1 MKTINKRTV
10 FCLLLIGA
18 LLTACGNKTAGDAQ
32 KLAKEREAALV
43 EQLREEEESESSY
56 DYTIEPVFVNGNED
70 GDPVFFT
77 GAFRSFTSIWYAVR
91 DSSGNLVQFD
101 NDADYSELCSIIG
114 VIKNAG
120 TDGYYSLSKDLHE
133 KYNLEGRDAENDTNE
148 FRDYLKKYK
157 DKVDEMNKQTA
168 TYWLSLIDAAQ
179 KYMNGDKDKISD
191 PKFFQIIDKAYYD
204 KHPNQHYYVE
214 SESRYNYKK
223 YVRDDG
229 KGVVYAKPNEPSE
242 MTLDHVLSDGTLV
255 PRNVLIL
262 D

>member
-1 MKTINKRTV
+1 MKTINKCTV

-32 KLAKEREAALV
+32 KSAKERDAALV

-91 DSSGNLVQFD
+91 DSSGNLVLFD
-101 NDADYSELCSIIG
+101 NDADYSDLCQIIDF
-114 VIKNAG
+114 IKKAG
-120 TDGYYSLSKDLHE
+120 WEGYYDLSKDLHE
-133 KYNLEGRDAENDTNE
+133 KYNLKGRDAEDNTNE
-148 FRDYLKKYK
+148 FRDYFKKYK

-191 PKFFQIIDKAYYD
+191 PKFFQITDKAYYD
-204 KHPNQHYYVE
+204 EHPNQHFYVE
-214 SESRYNYKK
+214 SESR
-223 YVRDDG
+223 
-229 KGVVYAKPNEPSE
+229 
-242 MTLDHVLSDGTLV
+242 
-255 PRNVLIL
+255 
-262 D
+262 

>member
-18 LLTACGNKTAGDAQ
+18 LLTARSNKTAGDAQ

-56 DYTIEPVFVNGNED
+56 YYTIEPVFVNGNED

-133 KYNLEGRDAENDTNE
+133 KYNLEGRDAENKTNE
-148 FRDYLKKYK
+148 FRDYLK
-157 DKVDEMNKQTA
+157 
-168 TYWLSLIDAAQ
+168 I
-179 KYMNGDKDKISD
+179 
-191 PKFFQIIDKAYYD
+191 
-204 KHPNQHYYVE
+204 
-214 SESRYNYKK
+214 
-223 YVRDDG
+223 
-229 KGVVYAKPNEPSE
+229 
-242 MTLDHVLSDGTLV
+242 
-255 PRNVLIL
+255 
-262 D
+262 